1 MRADAIRT
9 TCKSARHLLCLSLLG
24 AASMASAQNLLS
36 NPNFAGGTLAPWGA
50 GITTFDPQSASADG
64 TGSVSGTYTGAYG
77 VALAMNQCVLITAG
91 SYYNFAGKVLIPS
104 GQTTPGSTHL
114 YTKWYSSTTCGVG
127 YISGSDNKSN
137 SVISPAAAN
146 GTWIAVQGD
155 GIAPVGAQSVWLAG
169 SIFKNSSNS
178 TLQVKFDELS
188 FQLAPPGN
196 FVLTVTRSGTSSGT
210 VTGIGIDCGGGS
222 DCTQSLAPNATITL
236 TAIPNYYANF
246 AGWSGGGCSGT
257 APTCTVTMSAA
268 QKVDAKFD
276 VAPTIPLAL
285 TFAGTG
291 TGTVAFD
298 TDDTDCSASCIANI
312 PENKTTTLTATAAAG
327 SVFAGWS
334 GGGCSGTG
342 SCTVTVTAATAVT
355 ATFNLAAVVPTAT
368 ISVPTLNFAML
379 LLLTVFTAAL
389 AWAFS
394 GNARRP
400 R

>member
-1 MRADAIRT
+1 MHANATRT
-9 TCKSARHLLCLSLLG
+9 ARESARHLLCLTLLA
-24 AASMASAQNLLS
+24 AASTASAQNLLN

-64 TGSVSGTYTGAYG
+64 TGSASGTYTGANG
-77 VALAMNQCVLITAG
+77 VALAMNQCVLVTPG
-91 SYYNFAGKVLIPS
+91 KYYNFAGKVLIPS
-104 GQTTPGSTHL
+104 GQTTPGSANL
-114 YTKWYSSTTCGVG
+114 YAVWYSSTTCGVG
-127 YISGSDNKSN
+127 PISGSDNDSN

-155 GIAPVGAQSVWLAG
+155 GIAPAGAQSVWLAG
-169 SIFKNSSNS
+169 AIFKNSSNS

-196 FVLTVTRSGTSSGT
+196 FVLTVTRSGASTGA
-210 VTGIGIDCGGGS
+210 VTGIGIDCGGFGN

-276 VAPTIPLAL
+276 VAPTFPLAL

-291 TGTVAFD
+291 AGTVVFSTEDSA
-298 TDDTDCSASCIANI
+298 CSASCNAII
-312 PENKTTTLTATAAAG
+312 PENKTTTLTATA
-327 SVFAGWS
+327 
-334 GGGCSGTG
+334 
-342 SCTVTVTAATAVT
+342 
-355 ATFNLAAVVPTAT
+355 
-368 ISVPTLNFAML
+368 
-379 LLLTVFTAAL
+379 
-389 AWAFS
+389 
-394 GNARRP
+394 
-400 R
+400 